1 MRISDNNA
9 ISDIFST
16 KTPKKM
22 LPKISINGI
31 NKMLFITEDPVQDKR
46 NYEKNVLKNDIMRRN
61 QFLQPLINEGHT
73 FDIVVIK
80 EEEHSYSTVIKI
92 SPEIRD
98 IIMKHGDK
106 LFISLSRCDI
116 SDRYHYKQ
124 CFHCQRLGHI
134 STECPQK
141 DDAPTCMYCAGIH
154 NVRINWTR
162 NHINAPT
169 VYSLVKKI

>member
-1 MRISDNNA
+1 MK
-9 ISDIFST
+9 DI
-16 KTPKKM
+16 
-22 LPKISINGI
+22 L
-31 NKMLFITEDPVQDKR
+31 
-46 NYEKNVLKNDIMRRN
+46 
-61 QFLQPLINEGHT
+61 

-80 EEEHSYSTVIKI
+80 EEEHSHSTVIKI

-154 NVRINWTR
+154 SSKQCTKKLDKKSHKCSNCLQSSKENIKK
-162 NHINAPT
+162 NANTHNSAYHKCPT
-169 VYSLVKKI
+169 IERECKKISENTLKVGKNY